1 MSISRRKSFVTISLY
16 DRYDYG
22 GSDFFIIFTMSGHT
36 HAIWGANMAWLA
48 IFAGSLN
55 ESAILLVVL
64 GALGGLLPDIDAS
77 ESTIHKLSYGLTAP
91 IGMLLR
97 HRGILHS
104 LIAVIGVGV
113 ISSLIV
119 GAYLPLAP
127 LVITSAYASH
137 LILDAMTKMGVP
149 LLYPFSAPFRIFP
162 KSLSAKVG
170 GFFDHGLFIVGG
182 LSLISFLLVQYYPS
196 AWLKVSPS
204 QVKGIRIQ
212 APSKPTRGYYEL

>member
-1 MSISRRKSFVTISLY
+1 MIAVIMDGGFCFLSIFS
-16 DRYDYG
+16 
-22 GSDFFIIFTMSGHT
+22 MSGHT

-48 IFAGSLN
+48 IFAGLLN
-55 ESAILLVVL
+55 ESAILLVAL

-91 IGMLLR
+91 LGILLR

-104 LIAVIGVGV
+104 LIAVVGVGIGSALV
-113 ISSLIV
+113 F

-162 KSLSAKVG
+162 KSLSPKVG
-170 GFFDHGLFIVGG
+170 GFFDHGLFIAGG
-182 LSLISFLLVQYYPS
+182 FSLIGFLLMHYYPS
-196 AWLKVSPS
+196 AWLNISPS

-212 APSKPTRGYYEL
+212 APSQPSRGYY